1 MRAEGDA
8 GPYGGAP
15 GDLYIFIDVKP
26 DSRFRREGP
35 EIYSNVEVSCV
46 DAILGA
52 EAAVTTIDGEV
63 TIKVPPGSQPET
75 VLRLKGKGA
84 PKLGEKS
91 ARGNHF
97 VTLKVRVPEK
107 LSARE
112 REIVE
117 ELRAIRSR

>member
-1 MRAEGDA
+1 LLD
-8 GPYGGAP
+8 
-15 GDLYIFIDVKP
+15 DLLRVLGCSRGRYIFVDVKS
-26 DSRFRREGP
+26 DARFRRDGT
-35 EIYSNVEVSCV
+35 EIYSDVEVPFV

-75 VLRLKGKGA
+75 ILRLKGKGA
-84 PKLGEKS
+84 PKLGEK
-91 ARGNHF
+91 ANRGNHF
-97 VTLKVRVPEK
+97 VTLKVIIPEK

-117 ELRAIRSR
+117 ELRALQSK